1 MRIWDRWRLAGR
13 VGRSVGVLCL
23 GLGVWTP
30 TAAQEPVGRIE
41 GDDIAV
47 KGQVTLVRA
56 GTRKSAELASGSEV
70 SVRTGQARLTLN
82 DGSEIDICGPAQFTV
97 LRSGDAVTVAL
108 NHGRLHGR
116 FSPTLPVTIYTPL
129 VVFTPIAIEG
139 RPRDSVI
146 GLDAGGEICVQP
158 VHGAARLEQQ
168 LTGASIVVPQS
179 GEMILPEGQ
188 LESMRQGSGNCRC
201 DVVLMEDL
209 PQLPPA
215 RVATI
220 AARPLANPEE
230 TPKPPATEEPR
241 WTVVMPPLT
250 FDAKSPGPPPEPK
263 PETATLIREIQ
274 VRPTVVF
281 QGKVEA
287 EAAPKQTQR
296 FSEPKKGGFL
306 SKVGGFFR
314 RLFGGKSKSS

>member
-1 MRIWDRWRLAGR
+1 MRTWSKW
-13 VGRSVGVLCL
+13 VGVLCL
-23 GLGVWTP
+23 GVAYWTP
-30 TAAQEPVGRIE
+30 CAAQEPVGRIE

-56 GTRKSAELASGSEV
+56 GMRKSAELASGSEV
-70 SVRTGQARLTLN
+70 NVRSGQARLTLS
-82 DGSEIDICGPAQFTV
+82 DGSEIDVCGPAQFTV

-116 FSPTLPVTIYTPL
+116 LSAALPVTIYTPQ
-129 VVFTPIAIEG
+129 VVFTPISIEG
-139 RPRDSVI
+139 RPRDSVL
-146 GLDAGGEICVQP
+146 GLDASGEMCVQP
-158 VHGAARLEQQ
+158 VHGAARLEEQ

-179 GEMILPEGQ
+179 ADMILAGGQ
-188 LESMRQGSGNCRC
+188 LDSLQQGSGSCRC

-209 PQLPPA
+209 PSSPPA
-215 RVATI
+215 RVTTTASR
-220 AARPLANPEE
+220 APANPEE
-230 TPKPPATEEPR
+230 SPKPPATEEPR

-250 FDAKSPGPPPEPK
+250 FDANAPAPPPEPK
-263 PETATLIREIQ
+263 PEAATFVREVQ

-287 EAAPKQTQR
+287 AAESRQTPEAPAA
-296 FSEPKKGGFL
+296 KKAGFF

-314 RLFGGKSKSS
+314 RLFGGKRKPS

>member
-1 MRIWDRWRLAGR
+1 MAAGATASFAPAQDR
-13 VGRSVGVLCL
+13 
-23 GLGVWTP
+23 
-30 TAAQEPVGRIE
+30 QEAVGRIE

-56 GTRKSAELASGSEV
+56 GTRKSVELASGSEV
-70 SVRTGQARLTLN
+70 RVPAGQARLTLN

-97 LRSGDAVTVAL
+97 LRSADAVTVAL

-116 FSPTLPVTIYTPL
+116 FSPTLPITIYTPL
-129 VVFTPIAIEG
+129 VVFTPISIEG

-146 GLDAGGEICVQP
+146 GLDATGEMCVQP

-168 LTGASIVVPQS
+168 LTGTSVVVPQS
-179 GEMILPEGQ
+179 GEMIVPEGQ
-188 LESMRQGSGNCRC
+188 LESMREGSGSCRC

-215 RVATI
+215 RVATT
-220 AARPLANPEE
+220 AARPPANLEE
-230 TPKPPATEEPR
+230 TPKPPAIEEPR

-250 FDAKSPGPPPEPK
+250 FDAKSPEPPPEPK
-263 PETATLIREIQ
+263 PETAALIREVQ
-274 VRPTVVF
+274 VRPAVVF

-287 EAAPKQTQR
+287 EAAPKR
-296 FSEPKKGGFL
+296 VREVSEPKKGGFFA
-306 SKVGGFFR
+306 KVGGFFR